1 MILVIKVQSFSDV
14 ITNSSSELFVIKSTG
29 NTGSKQEIQNL
40 IDNHCSSHYWKGDYK
55 DFQALPLEE
64 RRKWDICSGDG
75 GCHDVTDSYD
85 RYLQWLE
92 HNKTDSASMDDLKKD
107 VPYEV
112 YLKYFTS
119 HKNDIFVNIDHS
131 YLGTINYILENFFV
145 TDHLYE
151 YGYYEID
158 PGTKRLLK
166 KLTKEEWEKLP
177 KERRSDY

>member
-29 NTGSKQEIQNL
+29 NTGSKKEIQDL
-40 IDNHCSSHYWKGDYK
+40 IDKHYSAHYWKGDYN

-64 RRKWDICSGDG
+64 KLKWNICSGDG
-75 GCHDVTDSYD
+75 GSHRVTDSYD
-85 RYLQWLE
+85 RYLNWLN
-92 HNKTDSASMDDLKKD
+92 HNKIVESADIEELKKD
-107 VPYEV
+107 VPYEI
-112 YLKYFTS
+112 YLKYFTN
-119 HKNDIFVNIDHS
+119 HKNDLFVDIDHS
-131 YLGTINYILENFFV
+131 CSATINYILENFFV

-166 KLTKEEWEKLP
+166 QLTKEEWEKLP
-177 KERRSDY
+177 EERRCD